1 MHYTPKSK
9 PITKI
14 TNEYMQLQVQG
25 VHYGSCVLYIA
36 QWQSKLCICPQTPIV
51 PGMLNNGWSFLT

>member
-36 QWQSKLCICPQTPIV
+36 QWQSKLCIRTQTPMKI
-51 PGMLNNGWSFLT
+51 MNGFF